1 MLNISNTCAIMG
13 LSQKKELMSMRFTIT
28 GRNMEVSSGLRS
40 AIEEKLGK
48 LEHYFSPT
56 TEVIVTLSIQRE
68 SQKIEVTIPIKG
80 GVIRAEE
87 ASSDMYVSIDLVEE
101 VIERQ
106 IRRYKKKIIDKKQ
119 SAQSFSQLFLEDE
132 ANAADEEINIVK
144 VKRFGMKPMFPEDAC
159 IEMELLGHNFYMFLN
174 AETDQVNVVYKRKGN
189 TYGLIEPEF

>member
-1 MLNISNTCAIMG
+1 
-13 LSQKKELMSMRFTIT
+13 MRFTIT

-87 ASSDMYVSIDLVEE
+87 ASSDMYVSIGRRSD
-101 VIERQ
+101 RTSDTQ
-106 IRRYKKKIIDKKQ
+106 I
-119 SAQSFSQLFLEDE
+119 
-132 ANAADEEINIVK
+132 
-144 VKRFGMKPMFPEDAC
+144 
-159 IEMELLGHNFYMFLN
+159 
-174 AETDQVNVVYKRKGN
+174 
-189 TYGLIEPEF
+189 